1 VKASMF
7 QKYFINLVYYPK
19 KACNH
24 NVMLTV
30 AHSMKA
36 TVQNNTQK
44 MTS

>member
-1 VKASMF
+1 MF
-7 QKYFINLVYYPK
+7 QKYFINLSVFPK

-30 AHSMKA
+30 TVAYSMKA

-44 MTS
+44 MMR